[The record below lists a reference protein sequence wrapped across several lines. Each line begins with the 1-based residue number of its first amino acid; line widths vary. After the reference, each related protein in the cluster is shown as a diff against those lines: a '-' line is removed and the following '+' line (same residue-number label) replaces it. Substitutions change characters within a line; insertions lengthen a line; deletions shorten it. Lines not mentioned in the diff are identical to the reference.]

1 MTQQEKFLTVYK
13 EYETLVRA
21 AGKYPKDI
29 EIEAE
34 EIEANRLCICR
45 QFRNYLSHV
54 SDPGFLVPTDKMLK
68 FLQGRV
74 EVLKSQNDTA
84 KKHTKKPDACILQ
97 VSDRV
102 LDAIEMFAKMKRD
115 TLLVRGGITWFQIS
129 VYDVLGLKTTEKLEK
144 VKKKIIVPNHCA
156 PLDSY
161 ASLDFSKPVLCTDN
175 GTKDGKIL
183 GQVFDN

>member
-34 EIEANRLCICR
+34 EIEANRLCSCR

-74 EVLKSQNDTA
+74 EVLKSQRNTR
-84 KKHTKKPDACILQ
+84 KSRMP
-97 VSDRV
+97 VSSRSPTGCW
-102 LDAIEMFAKMKRD
+102 M
-115 TLLVRGGITWFQIS
+115 
-129 VYDVLGLKTTEKLEK
+129 
-144 VKKKIIVPNHCA
+144 P
-156 PLDSY
+156 
-161 ASLDFSKPVLCTDN
+161 
-175 GTKDGKIL
+175 
-183 GQVFDN
+183 